1 MPDGD
6 VRRSKATVFVVDDDA
21 EVCRCIKWLVESAG
35 LSAETFLTAQGFL
48 EAYSPQRRGCL
59 VTDVRL
65 PGTSG
70 LDLLSHLQT
79 HGMPIATIIITAYG
93 AVPMAVRALKNG
105 AVDFIVK
112 PYNDQELLDSI
123 QRAIELDVRIREQR
137 AIQNEIQS
145 RFARL
150 TAREREVMD
159 LVVVGRANKQVA
171 AALGCSGKTV
181 EVHRARVMDKMQ
193 ATSLA
198 SLVRMSIQRHA
209 NMLDNRLAGITTPE
223 LTATGPSATSAT
235 CAVG

>member
-1 MPDGD
+1 M
-6 VRRSKATVFVVDDDA
+6 
-21 EVCRCIKWLVESAG
+21 KWLVESAG
-35 LSAETFLTAQGFL
+35 LTAETFHTAQDFL

-79 HGMPIATIIITAYG
+79 QGMPIATIIITAYG
-93 AVPMAVRALKNG
+93 DVSMAVRALKNG

-171 AALGCSGKTV
+171 AELGCSGKTV

-209 NMLDNRLAGITTPE
+209 CMLDTTLPECAAPE
-223 LTATGPSATSAT
+223 LAAAGPSATLAT
-235 CAVG
+235 